1 MTSQQRAAGD
11 KRRAIQH
18 AAVRVFA
25 KKGFEA
31 ARVSDIAREA
41 EVAYGLVYHYFGN
54 KEDVLDSIVRE
65 HLGILENV
73 VDSIDAQKL
82 PVRDKLAGIASFMLD
97 SSRVAGDIVRVLLL
111 ETRRS
116 SLLAATPRAQAIEA
130 VFARIERMLRS
141 HQADGTLRAD
151 VDARMVSY
159 VLLGA
164 LENLLTAFALGSL
177 DPSEESFERAK
188 AAVVEVVWGGLREP
202 GGEVASA
209 SKPGST

>member
-1 MTSQQRAAGD
+1 
-11 KRRAIQH
+11 
-18 AAVRVFA
+18 VRVFA

-41 EVAYGLVYHYFGN
+41 NVAYGLVYHYFGS

-65 HLGILENV
+65 HLGILESV
-73 VDSIDAQKL
+73 VESIDAQKL
-82 PVRDKLAGIASFMLD
+82 PVEDKLAGIASFMLD
-97 SSRVAGDIVRVLLL
+97 SYRVAGDIVRVLLL

-130 VFARIERMLRS
+130 VFARIERMLKT

-164 LENLLTAFALGSL
+164 LENLLTAFALGSIA
-177 DPSEESFERAK
+177 PTEESFERAK
-188 AAVVEVVWGGLREP
+188 TAVVAVVWGGLRLPES
-202 GGEVASA
+202 GA
-209 SKPGST
+209 